1 LPEFAARVAAVIET
15 LAEAD
20 SDSAELRANCFLQA
34 SEGLATC
41 GDRVAI
47 TFSDIEVACKVHRIS
62 QAGGGPEQM
71 ADLLRGLFRMNALD
85 DFARTDIAGRQG
97 GVDQIEVFLAYR
109 IGLKDELRLPGETG
123 AMLYQAMSG
132 VDRQRLDSAKAHVLA
147 AESAD
152 NGANLV
158 EFAVEQPFWK
168 AFIEKN
174 ESFRREKATIVATF
188 DRRLEELE
196 ERRNT
201 IPEGAYVMECN
212 ALAAQ
217 REAQIKELQREH
229 TRRMR
234 PR

>member
-1 LPEFAARVAAVIET
+1 
-15 LAEAD
+15 
-20 SDSAELRANCFLQA
+20 
-34 SEGLATC
+34 
-41 GDRVAI
+41 
-47 TFSDIEVACKVHRIS
+47 
-62 QAGGGPEQM
+62 
-71 ADLLRGLFRMNALD
+71 
-85 DFARTDIAGRQG
+85 
-97 GVDQIEVFLAYR
+97 
-109 IGLKDELRLPGETG
+109 
-123 AMLYQAMSG
+123 
-132 VDRQRLDSAKAHVLA
+132 VLA

-174 ESFRREKATIVATF
+174 ESFRQEKATIVATF

-201 IPEGAYVMECN
+201 ITEGAYVRACN
-212 ALAAQ
+212 DLAAQ